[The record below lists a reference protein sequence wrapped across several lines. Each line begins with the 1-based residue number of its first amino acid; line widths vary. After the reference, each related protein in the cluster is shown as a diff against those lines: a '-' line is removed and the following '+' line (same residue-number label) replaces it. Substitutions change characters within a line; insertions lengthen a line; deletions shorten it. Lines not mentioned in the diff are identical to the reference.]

1 MAKSGQSLFSRH
13 QIVGLFP
20 FGENIGKVF
29 PPHTCASHSG
39 RPVSNGV
46 RIDLKRFLP
55 MFRAPELGRGAHDSH
70 QTRQF
75 IFIET

>member
-1 MAKSGQSLFSRH
+1 VIA
-13 QIVGLFP
+13 
-20 FGENIGKVF
+20 
-29 PPHTCASHSG
+29 A
-39 RPVSNGV
+39 RPKRAGA

-55 MFRAPELGRGAHDSH
+55 MFRMPELGRGAHDSH